1 MPLTPSEAF
10 KVGFLLKCAEDGLTP
25 EQILARVREM
35 RTGLSK
41 QAVIG
46 GLLDKALDAGGG
58 IAKSMAS
65 YGIPAA
71 IIAPPAIGA
80 LGGYALSKA
89 TDIDDTDVN
98 GIKNQEVVDEYN
110 RQTDRLRRQNAVRN
124 YQQQQRQTGRTF
136 R

>member
-1 MPLTPSEAF
+1 MPLTPVEAF

-25 EQILARVREM
+25 EQILARVRDM
-35 RTGLSK
+35 RSGLTK

-46 GLLDKALDAGGG
+46 GLIDRALDAGSG
-58 IAKSMAS
+58 IAKSVAS

-71 IIAPPAIGA
+71 LIAPPAIGA

-89 TDIDDTDVN
+89 TDIDDTDVS
-98 GIKNQEVVDEYN
+98 GIKNQEVVDEYK
-110 RQTDRLRRQNAVRN
+110 RQTDRLLRQTAIRA
-124 YQQQQRQTGRTF
+124 YQQQRAQTGRAF